1 MQQAMD
7 LWEGLIKNTGG
18 TLVVDKCLWWG
29 VDFYWQDA
37 KWRYKTQQELGQ
49 TLTAINTN
57 DERQIVEQL
66 DASSAYKTLGVWIA
80 ADGNHTKELKIL
92 KDTACKWADRIR
104 VSLLSESESAC
115 AVHATIVKKLKYPLL
130 AMTLT

>member
-18 TLVVDKCLWWG
+18 TLVVDKCHWWG

-49 TLTAINTN
+49 TLTAIDTN
-57 DERQIVEQL
+57 DERQMVEQL

-92 KDTACKWADRIR
+92 KDTAREWADRIQ
-104 VSLLSESESAC
+104 VSLLGESESART
-115 AVHATIVKKLKYPLL
+115 VHATIFKKLEYPLL